1 MSVQVVWLP
10 ARGIAALIHFG
21 RELPGARLLI
31 AGIGLG
37 LASALTA
44 TLVLG
49 DSLAWLR
56 AVVNYV
62 LLVAYAVVIHVTTDP
77 PPDAPR
83 PGLRHVELLLWLLLA
98 IGIAAQTLGVR
109 FPWIEARLDEWLLD
123 PVRTWTGLSPDR
135 ADAAGRAFWRVVYV
149 LLVPWTVFSVLGQ
162 RPKDMGLRPR
172 KIALGLL
179 LVGAG
184 VALHLAGRAALP
196 QPEAPESMRTAASA
210 FLFTLF
216 TRALPLEFFYR
227 GVLLPRL
234 EVHVPSRLDVLA
246 IAALLYTLGQVPE
259 RIVAGTP
266 ALTILLDVIAGL
278 GAAPALAWG
287 YLYLRTRS
295 VWPGAIWH
303 AAHVTF
309 DAVFW

>member
-10 ARGIAALIHFG
+10 ARGIAALVHFG
-21 RELPGARLLI
+21 RELPGARLLLV
-31 AGIGLG
+31 GVGLG
-37 LASALTA
+37 LASALFS

-62 LLVAYAVVIHVTTDP
+62 LLVAYAVVIHVATDP

-83 PGLRHVELLLWLLLA
+83 PGLRHVELLLWLVLA
-98 IGIAAQTLGVR
+98 IWVAAQTFGVR
-109 FPWIEARLDEWLLD
+109 FPWIEARLDDWVLD
-123 PVRTWTGLSPDR
+123 PVRTWSGLTPDR
-135 ADAAGRAFWRVVYV
+135 ADAAGRAFWRVLYV
-149 LLVPWTVFSVLGQ
+149 LLVPWVAFSLLGQ
-162 RPKDMGLRPR
+162 RPTDLGLRPR

-184 VALHLAGRAALP
+184 VALHLFGRAALP
-196 QPEAPESMRTAASA
+196 RPEAPESLRTAATA
-210 FLFTLF
+210 FFFTLF
-216 TRALPLEFFYR
+216 TRALPLELFYR

-234 EVHVPSRLDVLA
+234 ETHLPSRLDALA
-246 IAALLYTLGQVPE
+246 LAALLYTLGQVPE
-259 RIVAGTP
+259 RTLAGTP
-266 ALTILLDVIAGL
+266 PWTLVLDVVSGL